1 LSAPVLCSHEN
12 EPFRFDSC
20 DRIVERRLKRVCGT
34 SAALPRQI
42 LPARSHHHNRGHEQF
57 QTQNTNSTIVGARN
71 AKQVEGNVDA
81 ATLRLTTKEI
91 TEIEGKNEREPVLI
105 TAA

>member
-12 EPFRFDSC
+12 EPCRFDSC
-20 DRIVERRLKRVCGT
+20 DRIVERRLKRVCGN
-34 SAALPRQI
+34 SAALPT
-42 LPARSHHHNRGHEQF
+42 RSHHHNRGHEQF
-57 QTQNTNSTIVGARN
+57 QIQNTNSTVVGARN

-91 TEIEGKNEREPVLI
+91 TEIEGKNEREPELI